1 MKVIVTGASK
11 GIGKS
16 VAEIFAADGHDL
28 FICSH
33 NEVNLYKAREDLG
46 NRFPTVNIHA
56 KAFDLSKKEE
66 VISFGEW
73 CLQGATPDILVNNA
87 GLFEPGNVHDEAEGV
102 LESQMA
108 INFYSAYH
116 LTRTVLPLMMK
127 RKCGHIFNICS
138 IASLGAY
145 KNGGAYSVSKFAL
158 YGFSKNLREEMK
170 PHQIKV
176 TAIIA
181 GAVLTDSWRGFD
193 NKENRIMVSGDI
205 AQMILAASKLSP
217 GACVEDIIL
226 RPQLGD
232 L

>member
-28 FICSH
+28 FICSQ
-33 NEVNLYKAREDLG
+33 NEVNLYKAKEDLG
-46 NRFPTVNIHA
+46 TRFPNVNIHA

-66 VISFGEW
+66 VIKFGEW
-73 CLQGATPDILVNNA
+73 CLLDASPHILVNNA

-102 LESQMA
+102 MESQMA
-108 INFYSAYH
+108 INFYSAFH
-116 LTRTVLPLMMK
+116 LTRTILPSMMK
-127 RKCGHIFNICS
+127 KKRGHIFNICS
-138 IASLGAY
+138 IASIGAY

-181 GAVLTDSWRGFD
+181 GAVLTDSWGGFD
-193 NKENRIMVSGDI
+193 NTENRIMVSGDI